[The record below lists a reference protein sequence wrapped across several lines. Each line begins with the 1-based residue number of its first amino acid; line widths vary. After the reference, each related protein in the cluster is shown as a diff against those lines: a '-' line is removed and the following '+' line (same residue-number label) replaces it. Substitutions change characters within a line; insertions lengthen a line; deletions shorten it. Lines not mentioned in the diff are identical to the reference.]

1 MSHKFLGKKTSQKCR
16 EASHPLP
23 ETTVKTIV
31 FLFLTMAL
39 FVQNNVHTVL
49 VGSWDLQSRYTV
61 LFGHKLP
68 TSREAKTANPQKASW
83 QTTSGLSRLSSCIRW
98 WKSLPVYGSF
108 MLHNF
113 NNPPPPPIKINS
125 AHFYLAIIFTKH
137 GSSSL

>member
-1 MSHKFLGKKTSQKCR
+1 MPRSL
-16 EASHPLP
+16 ASFYRNYH
-23 ETTVKTIV
+23 VKTII

-108 MLHNF
+108 MLLMY
-113 NNPPPPPIKINS
+113 S
-125 AHFYLAIIFTKH
+125 AQLPVGQGYLPTMTD
-137 GSSSL
+137 SQ